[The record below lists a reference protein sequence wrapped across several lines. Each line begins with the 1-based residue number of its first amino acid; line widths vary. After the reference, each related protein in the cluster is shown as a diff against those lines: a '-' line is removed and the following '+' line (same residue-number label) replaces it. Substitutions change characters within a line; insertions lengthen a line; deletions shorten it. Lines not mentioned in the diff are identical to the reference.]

1 MKTYSNDQIL
11 VGDVNRQ
18 SVSTLNNAGH
28 GGNMKVIAK
37 FGNWNDVEVEFNP
50 FANEEY

>member
-1 MKTYSNDQIL
+1 MINFL
-11 VGDVNRQ
+11 MGDVNRQ

-28 GGNMKVIAK
+28 GRNMKVIAK
-37 FGNWNDVEVEFNP
+37 FGNLNDVEVEFNP